1 MSDANQ
7 LQSPIAIFPLP
18 STVFYPNTLLPLHIF
33 ESRYRQMVKDALEG
47 SRLIGMVLLKPGWEE
62 NYEGRPDVVSVG
74 CVGEIDRA
82 QRLADGKYNIVLKGL
97 SRFRILRE
105 ISGKPYRLAEV
116 EFLQEINDEP
126 LDPPQ
131 NTLAGGLISR
141 YREYVGLLPA
151 EHKNKQGPNL
161 ENCRRLSEV
170 VDQIACQFDFKA
182 ERKQAFLEEQD
193 VRERADIV
201 LAVLDFTAQIMS
213 ISKSNAEKGSD
224 ARMN

>member
-1 MSDANQ
+1 MSDINQ
-7 LQSPIAIFPLP
+7 LQSPISIFPLP
-18 STVFYPNTLLPLHIF
+18 STVFYPNTLLPLYIF
-33 ESRYRQMVKDALEG
+33 EARYRQMVKDALDG

-62 NYEGRPDVVSVG
+62 NYDGRPDVVSVG

-82 QRLADGKYNIVLKGL
+82 KRLADGKYNIVLKGL

-105 ISGKPYRLAEV
+105 VSGKPYRLAEV
-116 EFLQEINDEP
+116 EFLEEINDEP
-126 LDPPQ
+126 LVPLQ

-141 YREYVGLLPA
+141 YREYASLLPA
-151 EHKNKQGPNL
+151 EHKNKQGPDL

-170 VDQIACQFDFKA
+170 VDQIAHQFDFKV